1 MTMRLR
7 MILLTVSLVVLAG
20 CQCSPEE
27 MPAPFAMTEDA
38 MGRYCGM
45 NILEHP
51 GPKGQIILAKYDE
64 PIWFSSARDTIAF
77 TMLPEEPKDIR
88 AIYVSDMATAPSWD
102 DPGVD
107 NWVNAKDAFFVI
119 GSDRKGGMGA
129 AEAVPFSSGESAR
142 AFAREHGGQ
151 VTSFADL
158 PRDYVLGQ
166 DSGTASYGG
175 LDKQLLDADNTN

>member
-1 MTMRLR
+1 MRLGLT
-7 MILLTVSLVVLAG
+7 LLAGSLIAIAG
-20 CQCSPEE
+20 CQRGPDK

-51 GPKGQIILAKYDE
+51 GPKGQVILAKYNE
-64 PIWFSSARDTIAF
+64 PIWFSSARDSIAF

-88 AIYVSDMATAPSWD
+88 AIYVSDMAKASNWD
-102 DPGVD
+102 NPGIN

-119 GSDRKGGMGA
+119 GSDKKGGMGA
-129 AEAVPFSSGESAR
+129 AEVVPFSSSESAR
-142 AFAREHGGQ
+142 AFADEHGGQ
-151 VTSFADL
+151 VLNFTDL

-166 DSGTASYGG
+166 ESEAASYGSSG
-175 LDKQLLDADNTN
+175 RQSLDPDNVN